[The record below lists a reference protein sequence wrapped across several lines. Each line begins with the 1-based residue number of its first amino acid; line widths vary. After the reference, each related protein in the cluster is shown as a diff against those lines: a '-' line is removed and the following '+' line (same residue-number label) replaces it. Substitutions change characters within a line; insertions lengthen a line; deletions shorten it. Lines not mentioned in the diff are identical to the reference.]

1 MPEVHLIDEEG
12 KSLGTLPT
20 HEAKSIA
27 LERGLDLVEI
37 GPNAKPPVTKIL
49 DFGKFKYEI
58 EKKQKSKPTHSG
70 EIKEIRLGVATD
82 EHDFNTKVEQAKKFI
97 EKGYKVKVTVKMS
110 GRQNIYHQKAIE
122 QIERVKQELDAEIEQ
137 SPTRLGNRFTA
148 LLVKRKAGT
157 DSESKPGQ

>member
-1 MPEVHLIDEEG
+1 
-12 KSLGTLPT
+12 LGTLPT
-20 HEAKSIA
+20 HEARSIA

-82 EHDFNTKVEQAKKFI
+82 EHDFNTKVEQAKKFV

-122 QIERVKQELDAEIEQ
+122 QINRVQQVLDAEIEQ

-148 LLVKRKAGT
+148 LLVKRKAGS
-157 DSESKPGQ
+157 DAEAKPN

>member
-1 MPEVHLIDEEG
+1 M
-12 KSLGTLPT
+12 GTLPT
-20 HEAKSIA
+20 QEAKAIA

-58 EKKQKSKPTHSG
+58 EKKQKNKPTHSG

-122 QIERVKQELDAEIEQ
+122 QINRVKEVLDAEIEQ
-137 SPTRLGNRFTA
+137 NPTRLGNRFTA
-148 LLVKRKAGT
+148 LLVKRKAG
-157 DSESKPGQ
+157 SESETKSNQ